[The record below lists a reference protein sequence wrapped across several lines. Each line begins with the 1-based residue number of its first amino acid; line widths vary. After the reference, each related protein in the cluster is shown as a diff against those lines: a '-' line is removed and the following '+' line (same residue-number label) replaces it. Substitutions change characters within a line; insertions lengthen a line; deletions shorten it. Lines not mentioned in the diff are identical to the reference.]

1 MNSRLFYT
9 FLSLYVII
17 ANSFAQNATVT
28 FTTDKDCEV
37 IIYKPI
43 DGEYNNKIPHYSAT
57 ITSTKPAVYITE
69 IPSYTFVYCQFP
81 QYQKSCNV
89 ILFPNDSVQIDIT
102 KDDIR
107 FQGSNSNGLQYFYDN
122 FQKRPQ
128 IDDIM
133 KMQKIVIEY
142 IEQKRNIQ
150 SILPAINDSMR
161 ISSYMKEIE
170 ELPLTTNTTTKFA
183 NVLMTERYM
192 SFYGYIVDMMLYL
205 VHSTEKYTHIAKD
218 CTEIRNMVNGIYQK
232 LPIRLELLKYSS
244 LIYILKYLSF
254 YHGDKE
260 CPAGYDPETFGPYKM
275 YLYAPE
281 DMQPGLLGGA
291 CMTQLKYNSGEMNLI
306 KLKQFFNER
315 FPNSEYAAIINQ
327 KVQDESDSVD
337 VAPEKT
343 YFIKERIDSLS
354 QLKNIQ
360 GLKGKYLFI
369 DLWASWCMP
378 CRAEFSYRSKLDE
391 LLNTYSNITTV
402 YISIDGEKQE
412 KAWLNC
418 VEYYK
423 LEGYHLR
430 ATSALQEDI
439 KKNVYGKEQF
449 EIPRYLLISP
459 DGKILNRDLPRP
471 SEYPQLKEALEDIM
485 K

>member
-43 DGEYNNKIPHYSAT
+43 DGEYNNKIPHFRT
-57 ITSTKPAVYITE
+57 TTTSTHPTVYNTE

-107 FQGSNSNGLQYFYDN
+107 FQGSNSNGHQYLYN
-122 FQKRPQ
+122 HFQKEPYVDK
-128 IDDIM
+128 IIN
-133 KMQKIVIEY
+133 MQKVIIEY
-142 IEQKRNIQ
+142 IDQKRDIG
-150 SILPAINDSMR
+150 SVLPAINDSLD
-161 ISSYMKEIE
+161 ISFYIKQIE
-170 ELPLTTNTTTKFA
+170 ELPLTQNTTAEFSE
-183 NVLMTERYM
+183 VLKRDRYM
-192 SFYGYIVDMMLYL
+192 FFSAEIVDMMKYL
-205 VHSTEKYTHIAKD
+205 MLSAEKHNHITKD
-218 CTEIRNMVNGIYQK
+218 KLIIDNIVKDIYQK
-232 LPIRLELLKYSS
+232 IPIRLELLKYSS
-244 LIYILKYLSF
+244 LGYILNYLS
-254 YHGDKE
+254 YYYGDKE
-260 CPAGYDPETFGPYKM
+260 CPAGYDLETFGPYKM

-281 DMQPGLLGGA
+281 EMQPGLLGSA

-315 FPNSEYAAIINQ
+315 FPDSEYAAIINQ

-337 VAPEKT
+337 IASENT
-343 YFIKERIDSLS
+343 YFIKEKIDSLS

-459 DGKILNRDLPRP
+459 DGKILNSDLPRP